1 MSNAL
6 HLAIQIIKKFEGC
19 RLKAYPDPG
28 TGGEPWTIGWGTTYY
43 DDGAKVRQGDVITQD
58 RADALLHIHV
68 ADFQKRVVALVKS
81 NINDNQ
87 LAALTS
93 FAYNCGV
100 PAFGKSTL
108 LKKVNANPSD
118 PTIRDEFMKW
128 KKAGGKVLPGLVKR
142 RSQEAD
148 LYFKP

>member
-1 MSNAL
+1 MNAL
-6 HLAIQIIKKFEGC
+6 HLAIGIIKKFEGC

-28 TGGEPWTIGWGTTYY
+28 TGAEPWTIGWGATYY
-43 DDGAKVRQGDVITQD
+43 DDGAKVRQGDVISQEK
-58 RADALLHIHV
+58 ADALLHIHV

-81 NINDNQ
+81 PVNDNQ

-93 FAYNCGV
+93 FAYNCGIA
-100 PAFGKSTL
+100 AFGKSTL
-108 LKKVNANPSD
+108 LKKVNSNPAD
-118 PTIRDEFMKW
+118 LTIRDEFMKW

-148 LYFKP
+148 LYFKI